1 MVNIK
6 EITTER
12 RNPRTMNIDAM
23 STIDIIKTL
32 NQEDQLVP
40 LVVEKALPQ
49 VAVVIDKVYEVLYNG
64 GRLIYMGAG
73 TSGRIGILDASEC
86 PPTYGTDPDMV
97 IALIAG
103 GEKAMTVA
111 IEGAEDDTEMAVA
124 DLKRIHLSN
133 KDILIGLSA
142 SGRTPYVVAGVQYAK
157 KVGALT
163 ACVTTSERTI
173 LAQMVDYPIEAVTG
187 SEPITGSTRMKSG
200 TAQKLICNMITTAT
214 MIKLGKVYE
223 NLMIDVQP
231 TNQKLISRAKH
242 IIHEIT
248 GIPLDEAA
256 HYLKRYESVKKA
268 IFAILTGVEEPER
281 IDYYL
286 ALEKGHLRKA
296 IQRFESEK
304 GK

>member
-1 MVNIK
+1 
-6 EITTER
+6 TTER

-111 IEGAEDDTEMAVA
+111 IEGAE
-124 DLKRIHLSN
+124 
-133 KDILIGLSA
+133 
-142 SGRTPYVVAGVQYAK
+142 
-157 KVGALT
+157 
-163 ACVTTSERTI
+163 
-173 LAQMVDYPIEAVTG
+173 
-187 SEPITGSTRMKSG
+187 
-200 TAQKLICNMITTAT
+200 
-214 MIKLGKVYE
+214 
-223 NLMIDVQP
+223 
-231 TNQKLISRAKH
+231 
-242 IIHEIT
+242 
-248 GIPLDEAA
+248 
-256 HYLKRYESVKKA
+256 
-268 IFAILTGVEEPER
+268 
-281 IDYYL
+281 
-286 ALEKGHLRKA
+286 
-296 IQRFESEK
+296 
-304 GK
+304 